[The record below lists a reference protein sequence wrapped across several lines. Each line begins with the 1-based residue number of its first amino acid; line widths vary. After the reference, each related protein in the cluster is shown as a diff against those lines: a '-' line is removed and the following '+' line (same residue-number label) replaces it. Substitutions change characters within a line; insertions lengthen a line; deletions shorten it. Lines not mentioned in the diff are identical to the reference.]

1 MPVRVLL
8 GIAMLALWSIGPA
21 QGQSAVQ
28 VEAQVD
34 AYTIGSEERITYSLQ
49 IQGAP
54 LASIRTPEPPPTSNL
69 VLLNA
74 TPATEQHAHER
85 NGRSERVVTFSWR
98 YRPMRLGT
106 ATFDPVTVQ
115 IGTQTVSTGTID
127 VEVVPQ
133 STRTGMP
140 PTGHG
145 SGGASEAAR
154 GPQRE
159 TNGATEPLI
168 SDDDLF
174 IDVTPADTAVF
185 VGEQVPIEYRLYF
198 RPGIRLRQSRLAEA
212 WEAPGFWREELEVN
226 GQPQPDTPNATY
238 RYIVIKRVATFP
250 TRAGSL
256 RVRPLRV
263 ETEATP
269 GLGMATADQ
278 IMPMQRAFE
287 DLMLASPPVQ
297 VTAQP
302 VPEEDAPAS
311 FRGAVGAFQWE
322 RRPVPSDVAVGEGL
336 SVTLTVE
343 GTGNLYAVEAPP
355 LRLPQHVD
363 VMGPRTETTFERTQ
377 GYLHGTRTFTYTL
390 VPRTAE
396 PFVVPALSWSHFDP
410 EVESFIT
417 HNAKAVPVHVQP
429 RDNAPNVSPAEQSP
443 AAQSSPNTGGWFRW
457 ALLLSGTLTLG
468 AAGAWAYWKWGAVL
482 LTRLRRSPTQE
493 QRTSGPQGSTQE
505 DAEASQSSGKIDT
518 AAADPAM
525 KQAQIHLDAAQHALR
540 AGTTAA
546 FYRALERAVVELV
559 AQRLNRSPNGL
570 ARHELF
576 AVLDAHGIDRPVRE
590 TAEELLHAC
599 DQARFSPAHPSHD
612 SRLAALDAAHTLVLH
627 LDAALPEGR
636 PAVAD

>member
-8 GIAMLALWSIGPA
+8 GIVVLALWSAVPA

-34 AYTIGSEERITYSLQ
+34 AYTIGSEERLTYSLQ

-74 TPATEQHAHER
+74 TPATEQYAHER

-115 IGTQTVSTGTID
+115 IGTQTVSTGAID

-133 STRTGMP
+133 STRAGMP
-140 PTGHG
+140 PVGHG
-145 SGGASEAAR
+145 SGGSGTAR
-154 GPQRE
+154 GPRRG
-159 TNGATEPLI
+159 TDTATEPLI

-198 RPGIRLRQSRLAEA
+198 RPGIRLRQSRLAAA

-256 RVRPLRV
+256 RVPPLRV

-269 GLGMATADQ
+269 GLGMTSADQ
-278 IMPMQRAFE
+278 IMPMQRTFE
-287 DLMLASPPVQ
+287 ELMLASPPVQ
-297 VTAQP
+297 VAARA
-302 VPEEDAPAS
+302 VPDEDAPAS
-311 FRGAVGAFQWE
+311 FRGAVGTFQWE

-336 SVTLTVE
+336 TVTFTVE

-355 LRLPQHVD
+355 LRLPPHVD
-363 VMGPRTETTFERTQ
+363 VVGPRTETTFERTQ
-377 GYLHGTRTFTYTL
+377 GSLHGTRTFTYTL
-390 VPRTAE
+390 VPRAAE

-410 EVESFIT
+410 ETESFVT
-417 HNAKAVPVHVQP
+417 HNAEAVSVRVQP
-429 RDNAPNVSPAEQSP
+429 RDNAPSVASAEQRP
-443 AAQSSPNTGGWFRW
+443 LAQSSPNTGGWLPW
-457 ALLLSGTLTLG
+457 ALVFGGTLALG
-468 AAGAWAYWKWGAVL
+468 AAGVWAYWKWGAAL
-482 LTRLRRSPTQE
+482 LTRLRRSPAEDQS
-493 QRTSGPQGSTQE
+493 TSDLQGRVQG
-505 DAEASQSSGKIDT
+505 DAEASQSSEEID
-518 AAADPAM
+518 AASADPAM
-525 KQAQIHLDAAQHALR
+525 KQAQTYLDAAQHALR

-570 ARHELF
+570 ARNELF
-576 AVLDAHGIDRPVRE
+576 AVLEAHGIDRPVRE

-599 DQARFSPAHPSHD
+599 DQARFSPAQPSHD
-612 SRLAALDAAHTLVLH
+612 SQLAALDAAHMLVLH
-627 LDAALPEGR
+627 LDAALPGGR

>member
-8 GIAMLALWSIGPA
+8 GIAVLALWSAVPA

-34 AYTIGSEERITYSLQ
+34 AYTIGSEERLTYSLQ

-54 LASIRTPEPPPTSNL
+54 LESIRTPEPPPTSNL

-74 TPATEQHAHER
+74 TPATEQYAHER

-106 ATFDPVTVQ
+106 ATFDPITVQ

-133 STRTGMP
+133 STRAGMP
-140 PTGHG
+140 PAGHG
-145 SGGASEAAR
+145 SGSASGTAR
-154 GPQRE
+154 RPRRGSDA
-159 TNGATEPLI
+159 ATEPLI
-168 SDDDLF
+168 GDDDLF
-174 IDVTPADTAVF
+174 IDVTPADTVVF

-256 RVRPLRV
+256 RVPPLRV
-263 ETEATP
+263 DTEATP
-269 GLGMATADQ
+269 GLGMASADQ
-278 IMPMQRAFE
+278 IMPMQRTFE
-287 DLMLASPPVQ
+287 EIMLASPSVQ
-297 VTAQP
+297 VAARAIP
-302 VPEEDAPAS
+302 DEDAPPS
-311 FRGAVGAFQWE
+311 FRGAVGALQWE
-322 RRPVPSDVAVGEGL
+322 RRPVSSEVAVGEGL
-336 SVTLTVE
+336 TVTLTVE

-355 LRLPQHVD
+355 LRLPPHVD

-377 GYLHGTRTFTYTL
+377 GYLQGTRTFTYTL
-390 VPRTAE
+390 VPRAAT
-396 PFVVPALSWSHFDP
+396 PFVIPALSWSHFDP
-410 EVESFIT
+410 ETESFVT
-417 HNAKAVPVHVQP
+417 HNAEAVSVRVQP
-429 RDNAPNVSPAEQSP
+429 RDNAPNVATAEPRSP
-443 AAQSSPNTGGWFRW
+443 AQSSSNTGGWLQW
-457 ALLLSGTLTLG
+457 ALLLGGTL
-468 AAGAWAYWKWGAVL
+468 AGSAVGLWAYWTWGAAL
-482 LTRLRRSPTQE
+482 LTRLRRSPTEE
-493 QRTSGPQGSTQE
+493 QQASELPDGVQGDAEGPQRSEELNVAT
-505 DAEASQSSGKIDT
+505 
-518 AAADPAM
+518 ADPAM
-525 KQAQIHLDAAQHALR
+525 KQAQTHLDAAQHALR

-559 AQRLNRSPNGL
+559 ARRLNRSPNGM

-576 AVLDAHGIDRPVRE
+576 ALLDAHGIDRPVRE

-599 DQARFSPAHPSHD
+599 DQARFSPAQPSHD
-612 SRLAALDAAHTLVLH
+612 SQLAALDAAHTLVLH
-627 LDAALPEGR
+627 LDAALSDAASH
-636 PAVAD
+636 PAE